1 MDASSSSSSQCSEED
16 RYALVEIL
24 MEYRRSLLTKMQR
37 TEQCLKSVLSAA
49 TSTTALPPARHMTEL
64 NVDKLITSLNAHFV
78 LAEGGGGS
86 RKEQQDRKHYPPYD
100 GLPTVGDFNN
110 TSDEWKSMDKQA
122 KAFNDGDMRTACTA
136 AAIRPV
142 RRPSRN
148 SSHSADDPWAPPPPP
163 PASLHGGG
171 HRLIPWP
178 SQPRRLSTPALPR
191 RGSSRRGAEDGEVRG
206 TGEGHRRRGSERPT
220 GMNGGGWNGQNVY
233 RRPSWEMEGGAGGHI
248 SDVRTV
254 DNSCSRGAG
263 GRPHAKKNH
272 GPSSSPSFS
281 SFSSE
286 QQPPSPS
293 VCPPTD
299 VHNEEEE
306 NGARAVQFSGEGEG
320 SSTTP
325 IASALTVPEDP
336 IDVDG
341 DHLRRI
347 LHEEGRCKPC
357 AFFYNKRKGCR
368 HGDSCEFC
376 HHVDHSK
383 LTLKQWKKQ
392 QRRMQ
397 GPESEKGDSDIDDE
411 ELPCLMSATTTT
423 ASCPASPPR
432 PSSSAPSSP
441 TATEAPSKETSM
453 AAAAAA
459 PGPPGNSRTS
469 DLVKLVESLLSSSS
483 TCELSSVLSAALPT
497 DCSGRIGPP
506 VDAATS
512 TTAYSRSTSQ
522 TAAAI
527 AASKAE
533 ERALLEQHCSWC
545 YFPTDPV
552 VRGSASPANICPTLS
567 DFVHLMPP
575 SLRPSSSSSDD
586 ANHRGDTINRTL
598 NDKLTT
604 LVTTTTDSI
613 LTSSSSSSV
622 VQEHYY
628 SSANSIKASG
638 PQTGR
643 TTTRPVCTSSSCSE
657 SGADALFS
665 VNPLLRNVEMC
676 KTLTPLCPSNK
687 KVSPPFS
694 SSSSSHCAASHSAS
708 AAACLG
714 LELQQHLAAL
724 LQDQ

>member
-397 GPESEKGDSDIDDE
+397 KECPESEKGDSDIDDE
-411 ELPCLMSATTTT
+411 ELTLPCPMSATTTS

-441 TATEAPSKETSM
+441 TDAEKAKATSL
-453 AAAAAA
+453 
-459 PGPPGNSRTS
+459 PPGNTTQ
-469 DLVKLVESLLSSSS
+469 DLVKLVERLLSSPPGLSPHPGFSS
-483 TCELSSVLSAALPT
+483 PPITRISSC
-497 DCSGRIGPP
+497 DPP
-506 VDAATS
+506 GADTS
-512 TTAYSRSTSQ
+512 NQSPSEHTSQ
-522 TAAAI
+522 VVPQPMHTISPMSSSLPSAW
-527 AASKAE
+527 S
-533 ERALLEQHCSWC
+533 
-545 YFPTDPV
+545 YFPSDPV
-552 VRGSASPANICPTLS
+552 LAASPANICPTLS
-567 DFVHLMPP
+567 DFVHLLPP
-575 SLRPSSSSSDD
+575 PPLAELCVER
-586 ANHRGDTINRTL
+586 
-598 NDKLTT
+598 NDKELSTFSSALTD
-604 LVTTTTDSI
+604 LL
-613 LTSSSSSSV
+613 LTSSASAPPSKGAAALTAAPAVIPPIHDGTRHNNTFAAVQSTMQSDGTECCSINTTSAPPPRLPSV
-622 VQEHYY
+622 DPITSNAALEAIT
-628 SSANSIKASG
+628 SNACW
-638 PQTGR
+638 
-643 TTTRPVCTSSSCSE
+643 RPSVHPITSNAALEATPKLPLSE
-657 SGADALFS
+657 
-665 VNPLLRNVEMC
+665 R
-676 KTLTPLCPSNK
+676 
-687 KVSPPFS
+687 PFS
-694 SSSSSHCAASHSAS
+694 SLSW
-708 AAACLG
+708 AACLG

-724 LQDQ
+724 LQEQ